1 MDMNTNTMVPLSM
14 HNYNEED
21 EGTGNENQKRI
32 YFMNVMTFSKLKQKK
47 VYGKPQ
53 NKDQNIQRKS

>member
-1 MDMNTNTMVPLSM
+1 M